1 MMLAAANSSNPGG
14 NWGAPPTSRR
24 CPSPGEVL
32 PMPALLGGDE
42 LPAEVLR
49 DFAVHSPS
57 LIRRS
62 RIKAGLVRSCSSPKS
77 TSILEVKGM
86 VNGSGDGVGA
96 TDATSPNMAAGLP
109 NRGAAPSHT
118 AGSPNLCMFEP

>member
-57 LIRRS
+57 LIRRL
-62 RIKAGLVRSCSSPKS
+62 RTKAGLVRSCFSPKS
-77 TSILEVKGM
+77 TSILEVNGM
-86 VNGSGDGVGA
+86 VNGSGDGVGV
-96 TDATSPNMAAGLP
+96 TDAINPSMAAGLP
-109 NRGAAPSHT
+109 DRSAAPNHT
-118 AGSPNLCMFEP
+118 AGSPNVGTFEP